1 MAKQYTPKGRV
12 TIEDLTYDKIQA
24 HVLAPEKNPL
34 TPEQEGI
41 LKRVITCAQLFDQ
54 YPEDRM
60 LIKLMR
66 SKYEGLSDITL
77 TRDIAYA
84 KRLFVNRNSFN
95 YDFWRIWQMNDVLEL
110 LRTAKQRND
119 LKMWNEAHKTLT
131 KIIGEPPA
139 EGQDLQR
146 MQRNNFYIQINNGNG
161 QEPRY
166 VSIEEARDMPAEK
179 LQEVISSAS
188 QVITEKQQLEQIF
201 NS

>member
-1 MAKQYTPKGRV
+1 MAKFYTKNGR
-12 TIEDLTYDKIQA
+12 TSIEDLNFEVIQA
-24 HVLAPEKNPL
+24 HILDPQKNHL
-34 TPEQEGI
+34 SEEQEGI
-41 LKRVITCAQLFDQ
+41 LARVITCAQLFDQ

-66 SKYEGLSDITL
+66 AKYKGISDITL

-84 KRLFVNRNSFN
+84 KRLFVHRSKFD
-95 YDFWRIWQMNDVLEL
+95 YDFWKVWQINDVLEL

-119 LKMWNEAHKTLT
+119 LKMWNEAHKTLL

-146 MQRNNFYIQINNGNG
+146 MQHNKFFIQINNGL
-161 QEPRY
+161 EPRF
-166 VSIEEARDMPAEK
+166 VSMDEARDMPDEK
-179 LQEVISSAS
+179 LQEVITSA
-188 QVITEKQQLEQIF
+188 QEVITQKEQLEQIF

>member
-1 MAKQYTPKGRV
+1 MANQYTKKGRN
-12 TIEDLTYDKIQA
+12 TIEDLTYDAIQA
-24 HVLAPEKNPL
+24 HILAPEKNPL
-34 TPEQEGI
+34 TQEQESI
-41 LKRVITCAQLFDQ
+41 LRRVITCAQLFDQ

-66 SKYEGLSDITL
+66 AKYEGLSDITL

-84 KRLFVNRNSFN
+84 KRLFVFRNKF
-95 YDFWRIWQMNDVLEL
+95 DHEFWKIWQINDVLEL
-110 LRTAKQRND
+110 LRTAKKRND

-146 MQRNNFYIQINNGNG
+146 MQHNKFYIQINNNG

-166 VSIEEARDMPAEK
+166 ITMEEARDMEPEK

-188 QVITEKQQLEQIF
+188 QVITQKEQLEQIF

>member
-1 MAKQYTPKGRV
+1 MANQFTTRGRK
-12 TIEDLTYDKIQA
+12 TIEDETYETIQA
-24 HVLAPEKNPL
+24 HILAPEKNHL
-34 TPEQEGI
+34 TPEQERI
-41 LKRVITCAQLFDQ
+41 LARVITCAQLFDQ

-66 SKYEGLSDITL
+66 AKYEGISDITL

-84 KRLFVNRNSFN
+84 KRLFVHRNNFDH
-95 YDFWRIWQMNDVLEL
+95 DFWRTWQINDVLEL

-146 MQRNNFYIQINNGNG
+146 MQHNRFFIQINNNG

-166 VSIEEARDMPAEK
+166 ITMEEARDMEPEK

-188 QVITEKQQLEQIF
+188 QVITQKEQLEQIF